1 MEDVDVEDVLV
12 DEVELEEGEINEVL
26 GDKVEVEVLVVLLL
40 HVNDEVLE
48 VEDVQ
53 LEVKGNGVYVNVGA
67 SNGRRSA

>member
-53 LEVKGNGVYVNVGA
+53 LEVKGNGVDVNVGA